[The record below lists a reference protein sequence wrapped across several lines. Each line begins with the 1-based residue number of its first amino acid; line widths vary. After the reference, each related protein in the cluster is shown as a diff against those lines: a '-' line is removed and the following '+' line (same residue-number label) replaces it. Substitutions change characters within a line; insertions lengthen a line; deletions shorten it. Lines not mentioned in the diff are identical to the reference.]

1 MEREHRAAVAT
12 FFAPGDW
19 GARVTLPD
27 GAAHHALVKRL
38 GVGDTVRISSGDG
51 RLAVGQVAELGKGV
65 MAVAIDA
72 TGIELVAAPPYV
84 ELWAPVGDRE
94 RMLMLAE
101 KAAELQVSAWRSVG
115 YARSRSVSPRGEGE
129 AFMGKL
135 KARQIGALEQ
145 SGGAW
150 LPRML
155 GESSLDAALAGTGTA
170 GAGHLLL
177 DAGGVPLRSA
187 HATVERGVCIALGPE
202 GGLDDTERAAFL
214 QRGWHPVSLG
224 ANVLRF
230 ETAAIAALAIL
241 RQPVR

>member
-1 MEREHRAAVAT
+1 MERDHRAAVAT
-12 FFAPGDW
+12 FFAPGEW
-19 GARVTLPD
+19 AERVSLPD

-38 GVGDTVRISSGDG
+38 AVGDAVRISSGDG
-51 RLAVGQVAELGKGV
+51 RLAVGEIAELGKGT

-72 TGIELVAAPPYV
+72 GDIEHVAAPPYI

-101 KAAELQVSAWRSVG
+101 KAAELQVSAWRSVV

-129 AFMGKL
+129 GFAGKL
-135 KARQIGALEQ
+135 KARQVGALEQ

-155 GESSLDAALAGTGTA
+155 GECALETLLSERRDANTGRLLLEA
-170 GAGHLLL
+170 GAEPLGAQHGTP
-177 DAGGVPLRSA
+177 GGVC
-187 HATVERGVCIALGPE
+187 VALGPE
-202 GGLDDTERAAFL
+202 GGLEGRERAAFL
-214 QRGWHPVSLG
+214 AEGWQPVSLG

-241 RQPVR
+241 RQPAR